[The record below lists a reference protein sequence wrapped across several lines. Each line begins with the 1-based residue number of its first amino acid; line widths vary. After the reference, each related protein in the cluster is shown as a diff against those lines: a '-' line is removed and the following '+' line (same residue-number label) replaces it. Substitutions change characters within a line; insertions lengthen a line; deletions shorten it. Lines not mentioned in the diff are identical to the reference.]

1 MRLFWSRLGAMKVE
15 SPRLA
20 KPRPGNLAAVGHF
33 MVAREKKQA
42 IQGEGSSLFIIRTLR
57 ERSA

>member
-1 MRLFWSRLGAMKVE
+1 MKVE

-33 MVAREKKQA
+33 MAAREKKQV